1 MMITIAVRIMG
12 IKSYATGFMAQDVFF
27 MAQDFPEMLLTR
39 KSRNYCCVRNIFFL
53 WNMLFR
59 FAPVA
64 TKK

>member
-27 MAQDFPEMLLTR
+27 MAQDFPEMLLTLNNR
-39 KSRNYCCVRNIFFL
+39 KDYRVRIIFFL